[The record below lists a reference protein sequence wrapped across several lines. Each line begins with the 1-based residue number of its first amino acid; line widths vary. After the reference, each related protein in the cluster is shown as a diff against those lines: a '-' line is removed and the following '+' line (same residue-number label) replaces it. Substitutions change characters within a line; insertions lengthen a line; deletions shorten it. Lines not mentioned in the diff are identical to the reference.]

1 MFDLSENARTEN
13 ADRVNQTELVEAF
26 LQHFEDKTKAFA
38 SKFSRSDVAEFNTPI
53 TTLRRLMPVFN
64 RSNIKNCDAIL
75 NRLIQ
80 TIPEYARPVP
90 KHAFCV
96 WEGREISQE
105 SLDNLAKF
113 MQLNPDYTLTLLTSN
128 PKSAINALMKRS
140 DGNWLMNR
148 LKVKS
153 QDYSDAPLVEGAIN
167 RENSGPF
174 ANYASGSDIARMYAL
189 VKKDENGES
198 GGLYFDVDCKFHKP
212 LPQLLAPLEIQT
224 LWVPGVFYNGIMAAP
239 PESEILQQALA
250 DIEKQYDERNKDTWS
265 ADIWIN
271 KRAGIIV
278 HRDEEGAELAN
289 ADGKTKKLQGESC
302 NDELLRRINHFE
314 KTEHTALTAALR
326 EQQKRLL
333 ENPRE
338 ELTAQTTVE
347 PLFGMMLRNFGSECM
362 DYCKSLHGFAELL
375 GQANTF
381 ELPCNLEWV
390 KSNAGKRRAS
400 IAW

>member
-1 MFDLSENARTEN
+1 MNIFRPCLAFISKAIPSCGMIDESPHQSSSSQSTPHAPTASQSTPHPQPLRPPPQRDSGSSSRLQLYAKIQAGIGNGKSRIHNFHKLSSEDFFKEVNALFDLSENARTEN

-250 DIEKQYDERNKDTWS
+250 DIEKQYDERNKDT
-265 ADIWIN
+265 
-271 KRAGIIV
+271 
-278 HRDEEGAELAN
+278 
-289 ADGKTKKLQGESC
+289 
-302 NDELLRRINHFE
+302 
-314 KTEHTALTAALR
+314 
-326 EQQKRLL
+326 
-333 ENPRE
+333 
-338 ELTAQTTVE
+338 
-347 PLFGMMLRNFGSECM
+347 
-362 DYCKSLHGFAELL
+362 
-375 GQANTF
+375 
-381 ELPCNLEWV
+381 
-390 KSNAGKRRAS
+390 
-400 IAW
+400 